1 MLAPNA
7 ADRAAIVPGPQAEA
21 DEETC
26 NGRHSG
32 GQGQTSPYRRSW
44 ATLLARVFRID
55 VTNCPDCGG
64 RMKIIAALT
73 DPSSIRRCLQGMRL
87 PARAPP
93 IAPARPDP
101 QPQFDY
107 A

>member
-1 MLAPNA
+1 MSNSTTIENNLALFCDFENVA
-7 ADRAAIVPGPQAEA
+7 LGVR
-21 DEETC
+21 DE
-26 NGRHSG
+26 RFPKFDM
-32 GQGQTSPYRRSW
+32 QLVQ
-44 ATLLARVFRID
+44 
-55 VTNCPDCGG
+55 
-64 RMKIIAALT
+64 IIAALT

-101 QPQFDY
+101 QPQLDY

>member
-1 MLAPNA
+1 MREYTAVEVEGIARNELRSDLEKLLLEGARQMLEVALQTE
-7 ADRAAIVPGPQAEA
+7 VAEYT
-21 DEETC
+21 EFV
-26 NGRHSG
+26 
-32 GQGQTSPYRRSW
+32 
-44 ATLLARVFRID
+44 LLR
-55 VTNCPDCGG
+55 DCGG

-73 DPSSIRRCLQGMRL
+73 DPSSIRRCLHGMGL